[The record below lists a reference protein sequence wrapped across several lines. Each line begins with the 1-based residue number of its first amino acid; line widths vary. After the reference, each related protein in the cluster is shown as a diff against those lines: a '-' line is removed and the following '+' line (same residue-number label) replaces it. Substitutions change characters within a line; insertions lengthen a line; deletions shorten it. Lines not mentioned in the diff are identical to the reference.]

1 MIITDLGKKPIK
13 YQNDYLEDD
22 FDMNLCDI
30 DDKEK
35 KIHQHK
41 FCLEDKYLYY
51 LIIEIKQIFKYY

>member
-35 KIHQHK
+35 N
-41 FCLEDKYLYY
+41 LLT
-51 LIIEIKQIFKYY
+51 QILSRG